1 MAIGAKYLCFAEI
14 KPSNGI
20 DSTAENVIDDSIP
33 EPRSGHR
40 VVVDSGNL
48 YSIGGYNP
56 DFSDRENDNDTYYP
70 LFKVFTNFRTIHI
83 FGCCWAFDRRACRVS
98 PHLLFFYC
106 LFFAQLSVQNI
117 CRM

>member
-70 LFKVFTNFRTIHI
+70 LFKVFSNFRTIHI

-98 PHLLFFYC
+98 PHLLFFL
-106 LFFAQLSVQNI
+106 LFVCFLHN
-117 CRM
+117 